1 VESGQIES
9 ALMESYQE
17 WSDKGQVIDGRR
29 ITILTGNLSYQV
41 NEEVRIAHVMEATLP
56 GHEVYVMGPKEVF
69 GEYING
75 VLQGEA
81 LPDDQSDPFSPLEYD
96 GRVLDSPATDFNYDV
111 SVYSFVAPGA
121 YEICWKPG
129 KWISNT
135 LKIEVME

>member
-1 VESGQIES
+1 
-9 ALMESYQE
+9 MESYRE
-17 WSDKGQVIDGRR
+17 WSDKGDVIDGRR
-29 ITILTGNLSYQV
+29 ITILTGSLVYQV
-41 NEEVRIAHVMEATLP
+41 NEEVRIAHVMEATQP
-56 GHEVYVMGPKEVF
+56 GHGVYVMGLKQVF
-69 GEYING
+69 AEYING

-81 LPDDQSDPFSPLEYD
+81 LPDDQSDPFLPLEYD

-111 SVYSFVAPGA
+111 SVYSFVEPGD